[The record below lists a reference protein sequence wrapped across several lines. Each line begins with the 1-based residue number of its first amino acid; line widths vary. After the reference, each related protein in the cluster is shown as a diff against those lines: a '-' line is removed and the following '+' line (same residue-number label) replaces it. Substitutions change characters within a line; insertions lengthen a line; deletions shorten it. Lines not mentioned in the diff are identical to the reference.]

1 MGNFLENWI
10 FIVNIKIMKKIRLT
24 EKELTNIIKR
34 VINEDQSQGI
44 VVKTKLGEY
53 IEENK
58 QGLKGEFKIENDN
71 FYIITGGRP
80 TRVIIC

>member
-1 MGNFLENWI
+1 
-10 FIVNIKIMKKIRLT
+10 MKKIRLT

-34 VINEDQSQGI
+34 VINEDQAEGI

-58 QGLKGEFKIENDN
+58 QGLKGEFKIQNGV

-80 TRVIIC
+80 TRSIIC

>member
-1 MGNFLENWI
+1 MENWI

>member
-1 MGNFLENWI
+1 MENWI

-44 VVKTKLGEY
+44 VVNTKLGEY

-58 QGLKGEFKIENDN
+58 QGLKGEFKIENGK

>member
-1 MGNFLENWI
+1 MGIFLENWI

-58 QGLKGEFKIENDN
+58 QGLKGEFKIENNN

>member
-1 MGNFLENWI
+1 MENWI

-58 QGLKGEFKIENDN
+58 QGLKGEFKIENGN

>member
-1 MGNFLENWI
+1 
-10 FIVNIKIMKKIRLT
+10 MKKIRLT

-34 VINEDQSQGI
+34 VINEDQAEGI

-58 QGLKGEFKIENDN
+58 QGLIGEFKIQNGT

-80 TRVIIC
+80 TRTIIC